1 MSNVSK
7 SCYTFG
13 VPARKKKSKR
23 PSLKLSRPPHATQTI
38 SMALYLEDIEMLDT
52 ALERHN
58 ADGGRA
64 SRSYAIRWLIN
75 HADEHG
81 LWDELPK
88 RF

>member
-1 MSNVSK
+1 MA
-7 SCYTFG
+7 
-13 VPARKKKSKR
+13 ARRKNSKR
-23 PSLKLSRPPHATQTI
+23 LTIKASRPPHATQTI
-38 SMALYLEDIEMLDT
+38 SMALYLEDLEKLDS

>member
-1 MSNVSK
+1 M
-7 SCYTFG
+7 
-13 VPARKKKSKR
+13 ADRKKSTKR
-23 PSLKLSRPPHATQTI
+23 PAAKFSRPPHATQTI
-38 SMALYLEDIEMLDT
+38 SMALYVEDLEMLDT

-58 ADGGRA
+58 AEGGRA

-75 HADEHG
+75 YADEQG

>member
-1 MSNVSK
+1 
-7 SCYTFG
+7 
-13 VPARKKKSKR
+13 
-23 PSLKLSRPPHATQTI
+23 
-38 SMALYLEDIEMLDT
+38 MALYVEDIEKLDT

-75 HADEHG
+75 HADEHD

>member
-1 MSNVSK
+1 
-7 SCYTFG
+7 
-13 VPARKKKSKR
+13 
-23 PSLKLSRPPHATQTI
+23 
-38 SMALYLEDIEMLDT
+38 MALYVEDIEKLDT

-75 HADEHG
+75 YADEHG
-81 LWDELPK
+81 LWDELPR